1 MKISPLAAKICA
13 AKGINPASLKGTGP
27 GGRIMSA
34 DVKECSSADSHRNS
48 PTLATFALLP
58 TRPQKDDYYVY
69 DMSVDMAALGDIS
82 LPIAVQCEKL
92 LENRYSVIDYIV
104 RAVVKAGMATP
115 SLKNQTAPADVLIFE
130 NNGEKQ
136 AAVTN
141 AAKKTIFKIARECA
155 AGAPI
160 PENYNPMFIVCDA
173 HTTRATVAEHV
184 STGCRPLFAFVDRGN
199 TPKEKV
205 RAGAAGMADYIL
217 SYTFYVHTS
226 LSEAEANGV
235 AANLHA
241 MLYNPVRL
249 LLLD

>member
-1 MKISPLAAKICA
+1 MKISSLAAKLCK
-13 AKGINPASLKGTGP
+13 AKGIDPATLTGTGP
-27 GGRIMSA
+27 GGRIMAA
-34 DVKECSSADSHRNS
+34 DVKENAES
-48 PTLATFALLP
+48 PRRGGTAIAEFALLP
-58 TRPQKDDYYVY
+58 TRPQKDNYYVY
-69 DMSVDMAALGDIS
+69 DAEVDMAALGDIS

-104 RAVVKAGMATP
+104 RAVVKAGLSAP
-115 SLKNQTAPADVLIFE
+115 SQKDRTEPADVLIFE
-130 NNGEKQ
+130 NSGQKQ

-141 AAKKTIFKIARECA
+141 AAKKNIFKISREA
-155 AGAPI
+155 ASGAPI
-160 PENYNPMFIVCDA
+160 PAHYNPTFIVCDA
-173 HTTRATVAEHV
+173 HTTRSCVAERV
-184 STGCRPLFAFVDRGN
+184 EEGCRPLFAFVDRGN

-226 LSEAEANGV
+226 LPEAEANGV

-249 LLLD
+249 LLLS

>member
-1 MKISPLAAKICA
+1 MKISPLAAKICK
-13 AKGINPASLKGTGP
+13 AKGISPATLHGTGP
-27 GGRIMSA
+27 GGRIMAA
-34 DVKECSSADSHRNS
+34 DVMAPSAEKKNKG
-48 PTLATFALLP
+48 TAIATFALLP

-69 DMSVDMAALGDIS
+69 DAEVDMAALGDIS

-104 RAVVKAGMATP
+104 RAVVKAGMAAP
-115 SLKNQTAPADVLIFE
+115 SLQNTQQPAHVLIFE
-130 NNGEKQ
+130 NCGAKQ
-136 AAVTN
+136 TAVTD
-141 AAKKTIFKIARECA
+141 AARKNIYKISREA
-155 AGAPI
+155 SAGNPI
-160 PENYNPMFIVCDA
+160 PPHYNPTFIVCDA
-173 HTTRATVAEHV
+173 HTSRACVAAHV
-184 STGCRPLFAFVDRGN
+184 EPGCRPLFAFVDRGN

-226 LSEAEANGV
+226 LSESEANGV

-249 LLLD
+249 LLLS

>member
-1 MKISPLAAKICA
+1 MKISSLAAKLCA
-13 AKGINPASLKGTGP
+13 AKGIDPATLHGTGP
-27 GGRIMSA
+27 GGRIMAA
-34 DVKECSSADSHRNS
+34 DVVAPQPQQRNGA
-48 PTLATFALLP
+48 TTIATFALLP

-69 DMSVDMAALGDIS
+69 DASVDMAALGDIS

-104 RAVVKAGMATP
+104 RAVVKAGMSAP
-115 SLKNQTAPADVLIFE
+115 SLQQRIEPADVLIFE

-136 AAVTN
+136 AAVRD
-141 AAKKTIFKIARECA
+141 AAKKTIFKISREA
-155 AGAPI
+155 ASGAPI
-160 PENYNPMFIVCDA
+160 PEQYNPAFIVCDA
-173 HTTRATVAEHV
+173 HTTRACVAAHV
-184 STGCRPLFAFVDRGN
+184 EKGCRPLFAFVDRGN

-226 LSEAEANGV
+226 LPESEANGV

-249 LLLD
+249 LLLS

>member
-13 AKGINPASLKGTGP
+13 AKGINPANLKGSGP
-27 GGRIMSA
+27 GGRIMAA
-34 DVKECSSADSHRNS
+34 DVTEYPAEEQQRSG

-58 TRPQKDDYYVY
+58 TRPQKDNYYVY

-104 RAVVKAGMATP
+104 RAVVKAGMAAA
-115 SLKNQTAPADVLIFE
+115 SLRNRTAPAEVLIFE
-130 NNGEKQ
+130 NSGEKQ

-141 AAKKTIFKIARECA
+141 AAKKTIFQIARECA
-155 AGAPI
+155 AGASI
-160 PENYNPMFIVCDA
+160 PENYDPTFIVCDA
-173 HTTRATVAEHV
+173 HTSRACVAAHV
-184 STGCRPLFAFVDRGN
+184 TPGCCPLFAFVDRGN

>member
-1 MKISPLAAKICA
+1 MKISALAAKICA

-34 DVKECSSADSHRNS
+34 DVQECTAADASRNS
-48 PTLATFALLP
+48 STLATFALLP
-58 TRPQKDDYYVY
+58 TRPRKDDYYVY

-115 SLKNQTAPADVLIFE
+115 TLKSRTAPADVLIFE
-130 NNGEKQ
+130 NKGEKQ
-136 AAVTN
+136 AAVTD

-155 AGAPI
+155 ANAPI
-160 PENYNPMFIVCDA
+160 PANYNPTFIVCDA
-173 HTTRATVAEHV
+173 QTTRATVAAHV
-184 STGCRPLFAFVDRGN
+184 TPGCRRLFAFVDRGN
-199 TPKEKV
+199 TPKERV

-226 LSEAEANGV
+226 LTEEEANGV

>member
-13 AKGINPASLKGTGP
+13 SKGINPAGLKGTGP
-27 GGRIMSA
+27 GGRIMAA
-34 DVKECSSADSHRNS
+34 DVTECPTEPKQRSGS
-48 PTLATFALLP
+48 TLATFALLP

-69 DMSVDMAALGDIS
+69 DMAVDMAALGDIS

-104 RAVVKAGMATP
+104 RAVVKAGMAAP
-115 SLKNQTAPADVLIFE
+115 SLRNRTTPADVLIFE
-130 NNGEKQ
+130 NSGEKQ
-136 AAVTN
+136 AAVTD

-160 PENYNPMFIVCDA
+160 PANYDPTFIVCDA
-173 HTTRATVAEHV
+173 HTSRACVAAHV
-184 STGCRPLFAFVDRGN
+184 TPGCRPLFAFVDRGN

-226 LSEAEANGV
+226 LAETEANGV

>member
-1 MKISPLAAKICA
+1 
-13 AKGINPASLKGTGP
+13 
-27 GGRIMSA
+27 
-34 DVKECSSADSHRNS
+34 
-48 PTLATFALLP
+48 
-58 TRPQKDDYYVY
+58 
-69 DMSVDMAALGDIS
+69 
-82 LPIAVQCEKL
+82 
-92 LENRYSVIDYIV
+92 
-104 RAVVKAGMATP
+104 
-115 SLKNQTAPADVLIFE
+115 
-130 NNGEKQ
+130 
-136 AAVTN
+136 
-141 AAKKTIFKIARECA
+141 
-155 AGAPI
+155 
-160 PENYNPMFIVCDA
+160 MFIVCDA

-184 STGCRPLFAFVDRGN
+184 TPGCRPLFAFVDRGN